1 MKGRTSKRT
10 KIGRAKSALASFF
23 SPATPDPLSEHWR
36 LHSFERDIILTAKGM
51 ILLILCYYLFLTN
64 WMEDPPVVH
73 QEAFGETTW
82 RLAQRVVQYSF
93 ILYTAVNVAT
103 AFLLFGMQQV
113 PQAVLQWILML
124 AATADA
130 AFLGGLVLVTGG
142 IESALYWLFPLLIA
156 RNAISFAGSLSQILL
171 NGLTCIAYAAS
182 VIGEKLIVLADLEV
196 EDPAVLAGVQ
206 LGAAFYLRLLL
217 LIVVAVW
224 LLGLRF
230 LLARQRQQEEEQAE
244 MMLRSEQ
251 LNATGRLAAEIA
263 HKLKNPLA
271 IINNASYT
279 LQRTVK
285 EGKGTITQQI
295 QIIREEVERSDRLI
309 TELMGFSQLVEG
321 RVERLDIKEEIE
333 RIIRQVFPPAVRFEV
348 QIHRDYGPGVPPLL
362 LQRNHLGE
370 ALLNLLQNAR
380 DVMNGRGNIWIRT
393 RQTADQTVEITV
405 TDDGPGIPPEN
416 LRRVFEPYF
425 TTREKGSG
433 LGLAIVQHNVE
444 MYGGQVRVE
453 SELGRG
459 TSFTLLFPT
468 KSMMRLRK

>member
-1 MKGRTSKRT
+1 MNGNAASASKAAGRQ
-10 KIGRAKSALASFF
+10 SALARFF
-23 SPATPDPLSEHWR
+23 RPSSPDPLSEEWR
-36 LHSFERDIILTAKGM
+36 LNSFERDILLTAKGV

-64 WMEDPPVVH
+64 WMEDPPIVH
-73 QEAFGETTW
+73 QKVFGETAW

-93 ILYTAVNVAT
+93 ILYTAVTVAT

-113 PQAVLQWILML
+113 PAAVLRWILML
-124 AATADA
+124 TATVYA

-142 IESALYWLFPLLIA
+142 IQSALYWLFPLLIA
-156 RNAISFAGSLSQILL
+156 RIAISFPGGASQLLL
-171 NGLTCIAYAAS
+171 NALTCAAYAAS
-182 VIGEKLIVLADLEV
+182 VIGEKLIVLADMEI
-196 EDPAVLAGVQ
+196 EDPAALAGVQ

-217 LIVVAVW
+217 LITVAVW

-230 LLARQRQQEEEQAE
+230 LLTRQRQEEEEQAE

-251 LNATGRLAAEIA
+251 LHATGRLAAEIA

-309 TELMGFSQLVEG
+309 TELMGFSQLAEG

-348 QIHRDYGPGVPPLL
+348 QIHRDYGPGVP
-362 LQRNHLGE
+362 
-370 ALLNLLQNAR
+370 
-380 DVMNGRGNIWIRT
+380 
-393 RQTADQTVEITV
+393 
-405 TDDGPGIPPEN
+405 
-416 LRRVFEPYF
+416 
-425 TTREKGSG
+425 
-433 LGLAIVQHNVE
+433 
-444 MYGGQVRVE
+444 
-453 SELGRG
+453 
-459 TSFTLLFPT
+459 
-468 KSMMRLRK
+468 